1 MKKETICHP
10 CILQLTSLNVKL
22 MAVQESHECW
32 IFILRLGFWGFWIL
46 RLGRV
51 VGTNSHG
58 FNLRPR
64 FLHTTSKNSESDKE
78 HDLHAGLTPFADNY
92 KYAAIL

>member
-1 MKKETICHP
+1 MPIH
-10 CILQLTSLNVKL
+10 IGFGFFVFL
-22 MAVQESHECW
+22 
-32 IFILRLGFWGFWIL
+32 FGGGGLGFGGGFFRIL
-46 RLGRV
+46 DLGRV